1 MTPLLWLLSCLAGE
15 LLGQAQFPAL
25 LMISLRTA
33 EAFRQ
38 VAPVDVTVPKMDIL
52 AYVRMWAAMLLM
64 TLLENEDTD
73 ILLPVSSSMQISVLR
88 LVLCAGIVVREPTA
102 SRWGTWASL
111 PGSPS
116 CGSLCIYY
124 GSGQGQGNRCEH
136 TG

>member
-1 MTPLLWLLSCLAGE
+1 MTPLLWLLSCLGRA

-25 LMISLRTA
+25 LMISLHTA

-64 TLLENEDTD
+64 TFLENENTD

-88 LVLCAGIVVREPTA
+88 LILCAGIVVREPTA
-102 SRWGTWASL
+102 SR
-111 PGSPS
+111 
-116 CGSLCIYY
+116 
-124 GSGQGQGNRCEH
+124 
-136 TG
+136 